1 MSGAI
6 IAATSGATAA
16 TVAAAAAARQRQ
28 EEEDMTKYNAED
40 LDGWEFKILRSATG
54 RFKNY
59 QKLQQICRE
68 EARAGWEMVEKFD
81 DNRVRFKRRIERR
94 SGDQGLPTNPYRTS
108 VGMQGG
114 AMAAILAGVVFV
126 IAGLGLLIAFAV
138 QR

>member
-16 TVAAAAAARQRQ
+16 TVAAAAAARQRE

-40 LDGWEFKILRSATG
+40 LGGWEFKIMRSALG

-59 QKLQQICRE
+59 QRLQQVCQE

-81 DNRVRFKRRIERR
+81 DYRVRFKRRTDRR
-94 SGDQGLPTNPYRTS
+94 TGDRGLPTDPYRTS
-108 VGMQGG
+108 IGMQGG
-114 AMAAILAGVVFV
+114 AMAAIIVGVVFV